1 MELKIRLSSPAD
13 LPVILRLR
21 DAARLIMRQSGN
33 MAQWPEGEPQDSL
46 FEADVAARV
55 SHIVEAD
62 GRPVATFALLH
73 GPDPTYA
80 VVTDGPGWQR
90 SGGEYFV
97 LHRLASDGSAPGVFS
112 AVMDFCSAVPDLR
125 VDTHKDNVIMRHL
138 LAKYGFAYVGVI
150 CLPGGFQ
157 RVAFQRLT
165 KA

>member
-1 MELKIRLSSPAD
+1 MEFKIRHSSTAD
-13 LPVILRLR
+13 IPVILRLR

-33 MAQWPEGEPQDSL
+33 MTQWPVGEPRDSL

-62 GRPVATFALLH
+62 GRPVATFALLP
-73 GPDPTYA
+73 GPDPAYA
-80 VVTDGPGWQR
+80 VVSSGLGWQR
-90 SGGEYFV
+90 PDGEYFV
-97 LHRLASDGSAPGVFS
+97 IHRLASDGSAPGVFS
-112 AVMDFCSAVPDLR
+112 AVMDFCSAVRDLR

-150 CLPGGFQ
+150 CLANGSQ
-157 RVAFQRLT
+157 RMAFQRLT